1 MSSRVSLF
9 VIVALWSLL
18 CSLLL
23 AWPLRAEGELVRAL
37 ASRRD
42 FLADSQGQKLRA
54 NWLKLIEEFEAAAL
68 AQYDPRHASRARYL
82 GAELSLDSADK
93 FKQKED
99 LQRAANLARRSVRDC
114 PHCTHSAAAQLIYGQ
129 ALAAQGRAA
138 EAERQLMKVELNYP
152 GSPEVAASRS
162 LLTKLRGGPPPSPV
176 PEKKELSEP
185 AAAEKKSSSPPS
197 ARPAEKKTAPEA
209 QKPAKKE
216 SPPPPPP
223 PARADGLSQ
232 VYHLSLSDQG
242 RYNSVTVYLDKPV
255 SYVYNLIEPRKKGG
269 YFRAYADL
277 KGAVLAPGL
286 PLSLKQNSSL
296 VRLVKINQFNSETAR
311 LVLDLPEP
319 YPHRAVLADEPV
331 RFVFQVAKEAAKLP
345 TEPKAFKAQ
354 KAPKAPAPKAA
365 PAEKAPASSPA
376 VRGPDVS
383 LARQLGLKVRT
394 VIIDPGHGG
403 KDGGAAAHGLV
414 EKNITL
420 SVARRLADL
429 IESRLGLKVILTRSD
444 DRFLTLSRRTKIARD
459 RKADLF
465 ISLHVNANT
474 RSSAEG
480 FETYILNFT
489 ADRSAMAVAARENA
503 SSDKSVSE
511 LEDLLQIIAKN
522 TKIAESRTLA
532 HALHKGAI
540 AHLNRRWKQRD
551 LGVKE
556 APFHVLAGVNVPSV
570 LVEMG
575 FITNKKE
582 SGRLGEAAYLDA
594 LALGL
599 YQGLES
605 YLRGL

>member
-1 MSSRVSLF
+1 MKLRVGLLAAM
-9 VIVALWSLL
+9 ALWSLL

-82 GAELSLDSADK
+82 GAELSLDSANK
-93 FKQKED
+93 FKQEED
-99 LQRAANLARRSVRDC
+99 LQRAVNLARRSVRDC
-114 PHCTHSAAAQLIYGQ
+114 PHCSHSAAAQLIYGQ
-129 ALAAQGRAA
+129 ALAAQGRTA

-152 GSPEVAASRS
+152 DSPEVAAARG
-162 LLTKLRGGPPPSPV
+162 LLTKIRGGPPPSPA

-197 ARPAEKKTAPEA
+197 ARPADKKTAPAA
-209 QKPAKKE
+209 QKPAEKE
-216 SPPPPPP
+216 SPPPSPP
-223 PARADGLSQ
+223 PARADGLAQ
-232 VYHLSLSDQG
+232 VYHLSLSDEG
-242 RYNSVTVYLDKPV
+242 RSNSVTVYLDKPV

-277 KGAVLAPGL
+277 KGAALAPGL
-286 PLSLKQNSSL
+286 PLTLKQNSSL
-296 VRLVKINQFNSETAR
+296 VRLVKINQFSSESVR

-319 YPHRAVLADEPV
+319 YPLRAVLADGPV
-331 RFVFQVAKEAAKLP
+331 RFVFQVAKEAGSLAA
-345 TEPKAFKAQ
+345 EPKAMEAQ
-354 KAPKAPAPKAA
+354 KSSKPAPKAA

-376 VRGPDVS
+376 PRGGDVS

-420 SVARRLADL
+420 SVARRLAAL
-429 IESRLGLKVILTRSD
+429 IESRLGLKVFLTRSD
-444 DRFLTLSRRTKIARD
+444 DRFVTLSRRTKIARD
-459 RKADLF
+459 RKGDLF

-522 TKIAESRTLA
+522 TKIAESKALA
-532 HALHKGAI
+532 QALHKGALGR
-540 AHLNRRWKQRD
+540 LNQRWKQRD

-582 SGRLGEAAYLDA
+582 AGRLGEAAYLNA